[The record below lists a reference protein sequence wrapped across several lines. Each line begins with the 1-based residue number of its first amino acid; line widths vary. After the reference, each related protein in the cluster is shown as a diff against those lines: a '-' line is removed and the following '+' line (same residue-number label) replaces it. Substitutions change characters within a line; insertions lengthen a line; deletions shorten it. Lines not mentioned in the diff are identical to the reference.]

1 MIHGISEKRK
11 RSLLSL
17 EKRHLTIRDERMV
30 CVLKVQDKIFAAARD
45 FLSEE
50 GFLQIQA
57 PVMGPATDPGLRGA
71 KFAVVDFY
79 GKPMRLM
86 GSMLLHK
93 QMAMSALGKIF
104 AFSPCI
110 RFESEETRETGRH
123 LVEFYQLDLEAKG
136 YDYDRIMDL
145 GERLVVHVIR
155 HVRKHCKSELK
166 FLGRT
171 LETPRLPF
179 KRITHEEAVDI
190 CRELGF
196 DVGYEE
202 EIPWEAEK
210 ALSEHIGEFFWVK
223 DYPEGSRGFYDR
235 TDPKDPKKLRDFDL
249 FYPEGYGEA
258 ISGSERETELKIV
271 RKKMKEA
278 GIGFRGYEWYFEMLK
293 FGIPDS
299 AGFGIGIE
307 RLTRFICGL
316 DFVWEASPFP
326 KVAGVVSP

>member
-1 MIHGISEKRK
+1 MIHVISGKLRK
-11 RSLLSL
+11 SLRSL

-30 CVLKVQDKIFAAARD
+30 CILKIQDKIFAAARD
-45 FLSEE
+45 FLSKE

-57 PVMGPATDPGLRGA
+57 PVIGPATDPGLRGA
-71 KFAVVDFY
+71 KHAVVDFY

-136 YDYDRIMDL
+136 YDYDRVMDL
-145 GERLVVHVIR
+145 GERMVAHVIR
-155 HVRKHCKSELK
+155 YVRKHCREELE
-166 FLGRT
+166 FLGRD
-171 LETPRLPF
+171 LETPKPPF
-179 KRITHEEAVDI
+179 RKLTHEEAIDI
-190 CRELGF
+190 CKKLGF
-196 DVGYEE
+196 DVSYEE

-210 ALSEHIGEFFWVK
+210 ALSEHLDEFFWVK
-223 DYPEGSRGFYDR
+223 DYPKGSRGFYDR
-235 TDPKDPKKLRDFDL
+235 IDPKDPRKLRGFDL
-249 FYPEGYGEA
+249 FYPEGHGEA
-258 ISGSERETELKIV
+258 ISGSERETELAKV
-271 RKKMKEA
+271 KRKMKEA
-278 GIGFRGYEWYFEMLK
+278 GVDFQGYEWYFEMLK
-293 FGIPDS
+293 LGIPKS

-316 DFVWEASPFP
+316 DFVWEATPFP

>member
-1 MIHGISEKRK
+1 MIHVISEKLRK
-11 RSLLSL
+11 SLLSL
-17 EKRHLTIRDERMV
+17 EKRHLTIREERMV
-30 CVLKVQDKIFAAARD
+30 CVLKIQDRILCSARN
-45 FLSEE
+45 FLSRE

-71 KFAVVDFY
+71 KQAIIDFY

-104 AFSPCI
+104 AFSPCV
-110 RFESEETRETGRH
+110 RFESEETKETGRH

-136 YDYDRIMDL
+136 YDYDKIMDL
-145 GERLVVHVIR
+145 GERLVVRVIKY
-155 HVRKHCKSELK
+155 VKKHCKEELE
-166 FLGRT
+166 FLGRKIKV
-171 LETPRLPF
+171 PKLPF
-179 KRITHEEAVDI
+179 RKMTHEEAIGI

-196 DVGYEE
+196 DVSHGE

-223 DYPEGSRGFYDR
+223 DYPTGSRGFYDR
-235 TDPKDPKKLRDFDL
+235 IDPKDKRKLRDFDL

-258 ISGSERETELKIV
+258 ISGSERETELSKV
-271 RKKMKEA
+271 KMKMKEA
-278 GIGFRGYEWYFEMLK
+278 SVETRGYEWYFEMLK
-293 FGIPDS
+293 YGIPES

-316 DFVWEASPFP
+316 DFVWEAAPFP